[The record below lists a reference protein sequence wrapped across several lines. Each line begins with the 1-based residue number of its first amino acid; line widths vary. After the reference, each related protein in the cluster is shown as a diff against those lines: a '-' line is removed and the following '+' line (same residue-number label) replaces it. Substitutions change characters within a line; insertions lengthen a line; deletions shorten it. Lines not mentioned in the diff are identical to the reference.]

1 MKTKKHS
8 YFGHQTIVPFLL
20 VWFILLCCSSNIFAA
35 SNPPASFLKLPIS
48 VIWYSG
54 DEDLL
59 ELTIGDFVKYGFE
72 PDVKK
77 TWDKMEAGKWILILT
92 LADAFTGTTS
102 ISKML
107 FVELKSPNR
116 AILDRIIVDGFE
128 ISGLVKYRIAQLLL
142 FAAIDEK
149 QQQ

>member
-1 MKTKKHS
+1 
-8 YFGHQTIVPFLL
+8 
-20 VWFILLCCSSNIFAA
+20 
-35 SNPPASFLKLPIS
+35 LKLPIS